1 MREQASQQLRPAT
14 RKGNPGQVIPLRSTA
29 QETPRIPAA
38 SFVPAPLLAKEIFTK
53 AFRTLENHLQTTGA
67 ELDLLRTTQALPS
80 GECESIRQ
88 EIEQAG
94 KLVQELEEYVSPSEL
109 CLSTENLANM
119 VENVIQEVARECER
133 PGRQT
138 RVICHAPL
146 AALRLDWQQVGKA
159 LERIAVCA
167 YALLPAEG
175 GEVIIEAGLRRV
187 GLQQYMDLKVRSC
200 GVAPLVI
207 EAGALFR
214 PFTRANG
221 HQLGL
226 SLVLVQRTVSR
237 QHGQMFFQQISP
249 RQSCFNL
256 LFRT

>member
-1 MREQASQQLRPAT
+1 LE
-14 RKGNPGQVIPLRSTA
+14 
-29 QETPRIPAA
+29 
-38 SFVPAPLLAKEIFTK
+38 K
-53 AFRTLENHLQTTGA
+53 AFRALQNHLQMIDT
-67 ELDLLRTTQALPS
+67 ELDLLRATQTVTLGKS
-80 GECESIRQ
+80 ERMIQ

-94 KLVQELEEYVSPSEL
+94 NVVRELEEYVSLPEL

-119 VENVIQEVARECER
+119 VEDVVREVAREWER

-138 RVICHAPL
+138 RVVCCAPL
-146 AALRLDWQQVGKA
+146 AVLQLDWQQVGKA
-159 LERIAVCA
+159 LERIAMCA
-167 YALLPAEG
+167 YAFLPAEG
-175 GEVIIEAGLRRV
+175 GEVVIEAGLRRV
-187 GLQQYMDLKVRSC
+187 GPQQYLDLKVRSC

-207 EAGALFR
+207 EEGALFR

-237 QHGQMFFQQISP
+237 QYGQMFFQQISP
-249 RQSCFNL
+249 QQSCFTL